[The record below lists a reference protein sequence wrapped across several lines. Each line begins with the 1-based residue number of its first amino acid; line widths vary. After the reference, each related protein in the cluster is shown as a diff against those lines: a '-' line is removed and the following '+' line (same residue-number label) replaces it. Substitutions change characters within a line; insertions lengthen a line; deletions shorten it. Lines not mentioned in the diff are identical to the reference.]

1 MTDPLRF
8 APNPNALVSKT
19 GEDEEGGDGVYRPPK
34 MLPTSMDYEVGG
46 KDAKELRRSKEQ
58 RRRAG
63 RSQLIK
69 VRARIRSRRAHLRL
83 SFRRGAKRLFAPR
96 VSFHEIVRGF
106 LIYWRKSHVPNLGQ
120 GAARFAV
127 GEHPIKSWTFISAR
141 VVREYRLTRL
151 SHPFFAHPQ
160 ELAREV
166 GEAPEEVGLGD
177 EDLVQSAFAKREM
190 ARMEARARV
199 EEDLFTRVP
208 LSKQERRRQKAST
221 RNVNSLAAVGDFGD
235 DVADL
240 VERTEELDKVS
251 RKRRLVDT
259 VTEGYKKPSQDITSG
274 EQDVPLR
281 DTLGVSIFAFSLARF
296 IASYRSFGCF
306 PLHDRPGSKLM
317 PHSNTARFTKLV
329 NTLLLSSSARSVW
342 NILCL
347 VE

>member
-1 MTDPLRF
+1 M
-8 APNPNALVSKT
+8 
-19 GEDEEGGDGVYRPPK
+19 
-34 MLPTSMDYEVGG
+34 
-46 KDAKELRRSKEQ
+46 
-58 RRRAG
+58 
-63 RSQLIK
+63 
-69 VRARIRSRRAHLRL
+69 
-83 SFRRGAKRLFAPR
+83 
-96 VSFHEIVRGF
+96 
-106 LIYWRKSHVPNLGQ
+106 
-120 GAARFAV
+120 
-127 GEHPIKSWTFISAR
+127 
-141 VVREYRLTRL
+141 
-151 SHPFFAHPQ
+151 
-160 ELAREV
+160 
-166 GEAPEEVGLGD
+166 GD

-317 PHSNTARFTKLV
+317 PHSTPHASQ
-329 NTLLLSSSARSVW
+329 SSSTHAIVVERAKRLEYSLPRRVESPTLTMDPPPFLSLVGTPVQVRTRRSSLFTAQAT
-342 NILCL
+342 NANGRRR
-347 VE
+347 

>member
-1 MTDPLRF
+1 
-8 APNPNALVSKT
+8 
-19 GEDEEGGDGVYRPPK
+19 
-34 MLPTSMDYEVGG
+34 MDIY
-46 KDAKELRRSKEQ
+46 Q
-58 RRRAG
+58 
-63 RSQLIK
+63 
-69 VRARIRSRRAHLRL
+69 RSRR
-83 SFRRGAKRLFAPR
+83 PR
-96 VSFHEIVRGF
+96 
-106 LIYWRKSHVPNLGQ
+106 
-120 GAARFAV
+120 
-127 GEHPIKSWTFISAR
+127 ISTDSSLAL
-141 VVREYRLTRL
+141 V
-151 SHPFFAHPQ
+151 FAHPQ

-317 PHSNTARFTKLV
+317 PHSTPHASQ
-329 NTLLLSSSARSVW
+329 SSSTHAIVVERAKRLEYS
-342 NILCL
+342 LPRL
-347 VE
+347 VESPTLTINPPFLSLVGTPV